1 MTDYSENGE
10 TPVSNESQRGEELFE
25 AVLEAIG
32 DWVADESVAVERE
45 GSDIVADEDEL
56 VENISIM
63 VAIAVD
69 EAAK

>member
-1 MTDYSENGE
+1 MVDFPENGE
-10 TPVSNESQRGEELFE
+10 SAVSDASQRREELFK
-25 AVLEAIG
+25 AVEGAIE
-32 DWVADESVAVERE
+32 DWVADESIAVERE

-69 EAAK
+69 EAAQ